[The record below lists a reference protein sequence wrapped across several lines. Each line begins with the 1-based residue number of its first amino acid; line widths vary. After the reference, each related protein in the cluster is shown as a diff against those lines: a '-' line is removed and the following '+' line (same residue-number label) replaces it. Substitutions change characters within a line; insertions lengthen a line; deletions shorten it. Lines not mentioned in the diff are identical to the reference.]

1 MEILFMMVV
10 QPVTNW
16 IGFDLVCFGSG
27 VEWRHFTSLKCG
39 FSTQFQIGAPEGIDV
54 FGWWM

>member
-39 FSTQFQIGAPEGIDV
+39 FQPNFKLERQKE
-54 FGWWM
+54 